1 MASVIETCNTEIMQR
16 MVPFWSA
23 LRDTMH
29 GGFIGEYDGN
39 VPVLHADKGS
49 IYHAR
54 ILWFFST
61 ASRVLA
67 KPAMLEYAEHAYKF
81 IRDVLI
87 DPENGGVYWSVDYT
101 GTPKDTEKHAYA
113 LAFTLYGLSA
123 YYRASGSKEALA
135 LAEAVFKC
143 IETKC
148 RDKTGDAGYLV
159 QFDRAFTPLTNKKLS
174 ETLFT
179 PKTMNTMLHIMEA
192 YTEYFSATSGND
204 AKAALEYIYMLITDK
219 VLSDSKGRMELFFD
233 AAFVPQ
239 SDEKSYGH
247 DIEAS
252 WLLTEAARC
261 LGRLE
266 ADKARFLHL
275 ADATLAEG
283 FDGEALWNENKNGYV
298 NTDRIWW
305 VEAET
310 VVALVNA
317 YELTGDNAYLPKARA
332 VWEYIS
338 ASLIV
343 NNEWLG
349 GRTKDGT
356 PFTQPLASMWKCP
369 YHNGRMFLE
378 ILQRKIEF

>member
-1 MASVIETCNTEIMQR
+1 MASIIETCNIEIMQR

-23 LRDTMH
+23 LRDTKY
-29 GGFIGEYDGN
+29 GGFIGEHDGN
-39 VPVLHADKGS
+39 APVLHADKGS

-61 ASRVLA
+61 ASRVLT
-67 KPAMLEYAEHAYKF
+67 KPALLEYAEHAYKF

-87 DPENGGVYWSVDYT
+87 DPKAGGVYWSVEYT
-101 GTPKDTEKHAYA
+101 GPPKDTDKHAYA

-123 YYRASGSKEALA
+123 YYRASGNKEALVMA
-135 LAEAVFKC
+135 QSVFRC

-148 RDKTGDAGYLV
+148 RNKTGYLE
-159 QFDRAFTPLTNKKLS
+159 QFDRAFNPLPNWKLS
-174 ETLFT
+174 ETLGT

-192 YTEYFSATSGND
+192 YTEYFSATSGDD
-204 AKAALEYIYMLITDK
+204 AKAALKYIYTLITDK

-233 AAFVPQ
+233 NDFVPQ

-252 WLLTEAARC
+252 WLLTEAARY

-266 ADKARFLHL
+266 ADKVRFLHL
-275 ADATLAEG
+275 ADTTLAEG
-283 FDGEALWNENKNGYV
+283 FDGEALSNENKNGRV

-305 VEAET
+305 VQAET

-317 YELTGDNAYLPKARA
+317 NILTGDAGYLQKARA
-332 VWEYIS
+332 VWDYIF

-343 NNEWLG
+343 KGEWLG
-349 GRTKDGT
+349 GRTKEGA

-378 ILQRKIEF
+378 LIQRKIDF

>member
-1 MASVIETCNTEIMQR
+1 MASIIETSKTEIMQR

-23 LRDTMH
+23 LRDTEY
-29 GGFIGEYDGN
+29 GGFIGEYDHGAP
-39 VPVLHADKGS
+39 VPKADKGS

-67 KPAMLEYAEHAYKF
+67 KPELLEYAEHAYKF

-87 DPENGGVYWSVDYT
+87 DPKESGVYWSVEYT
-101 GTPKDTEKHAYA
+101 GTPKDTDKHVYA

-135 LAEAVFKC
+135 SAGSVFNC

-148 RDKTGDAGYLV
+148 RDKTGYLE
-159 QFDRAFTPLTNKKLS
+159 QFDRSFNPLPNWKLS
-174 ETLFT
+174 ETLGT
-179 PKTMNTMLHIMEA
+179 TRTMNSMLHIMEA
-192 YTEYFSATSGND
+192 YTEYFAATGIND
-204 AKAALEYIYMLITDK
+204 AKAALDYIYTLILDK
-219 VLSDSKGRMELFFD
+219 VLSDSKGRMDLFFD
-233 AAFVPQ
+233 NAFVSQ

-252 WLLTEAARC
+252 WLLTEAARY
-261 LGRLE
+261 LGRLDS
-266 ADKARFLHL
+266 DKTRFLHL
-275 ADATLAEG
+275 ADTTLAEG
-283 FDGEALWNENKNGYV
+283 FDGEALWNERKGRHENS
-298 NTDRIWW
+298 DRIWW

-317 YELTGDNAYLPKARA
+317 YNLTDNTEYLQKARA
-332 VWEYIS
+332 VWDYIFS
-338 ASLIV
+338 AIIV
-343 NNEWLG
+343 KEEWLG

-378 ILQRKIEF
+378 LIQRKVEF